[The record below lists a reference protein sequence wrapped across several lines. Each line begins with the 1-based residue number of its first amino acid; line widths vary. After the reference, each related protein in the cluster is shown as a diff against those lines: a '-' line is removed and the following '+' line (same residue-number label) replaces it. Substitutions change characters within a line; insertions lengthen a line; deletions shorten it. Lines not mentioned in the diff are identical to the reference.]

1 MAAAVARTSS
11 GTRAEPAPAPN
22 RHPGRP
28 APGPASTR
36 ARRQPTGTVVGV
48 VVPVV
53 EVEVGLVVV
62 GEVDDVLLFPVGGV
76 ECEVV
81 VGGVEW

>member
-1 MAAAVARTSS
+1 
-11 GTRAEPAPAPN
+11 
-22 RHPGRP
+22 
-28 APGPASTR
+28 
-36 ARRQPTGTVVGV
+36 
-48 VVPVV
+48 VV